1 MSAIGGVT
9 DRGLNLA
16 MLGGGGG
23 GGGGG
28 GLRSPLQAQRTLA
41 AAKGSAKAAKAPAP
55 SKTRKAR
62 PAALYLYIQMEF
74 CEGLTL
80 REVIDKVRGRVRLA
94 VVVVRLRFLLAH
106 RRRVGYVSQVS
117 STATSSR
124 LTFSLTL
131 KVRLERHLS
140 CPSCVFLLVLTWAV
154 FWYCA
159 FTCRLLSS

>member
-106 RRRVGYVSQVS
+106 RRRVGYVSQHELAPAEIWRLFRQILEALSYIHGRGVIHRDIKPPNIFLDS
-117 STATSSR
+117 EGTS
-124 LTFSLTL
+124 
-131 KVRLERHLS
+131 
-140 CPSCVFLLVLTWAV
+140 
-154 FWYCA
+154 
-159 FTCRLLSS
+159 